1 MNDINE
7 ETDKDLE
14 EKAMDIESIQEE
26 SSEIN
31 SDIDRL
37 LDDIKQLQK
46 LNEELDNKYLMA
58 YADAQ
63 NIAKRAHKDAENL
76 IVSKTAA
83 LFENIIPTLDNF
95 ERALNIEIEDEQM
108 MQFLKG
114 FEMIYQQL
122 NQAVKDAGIEVIES
136 LGKEFDPNYHQ
147 SIGFVK
153 NENVASNIVVEELQK
168 GYKYKSKI
176 IRPAMVKI
184 NE

>member
-136 LGKEFDPNYHQ
+136 LGKEFDPNYHNAVSQ
-147 SIGFVK
+147 MES
-153 NENVASNIVVEELQK
+153 EDHDSDIVVQVFQK
-168 GYKYKSKI
+168 GYKIKDKVVRPSMVVVSK
-176 IRPAMVKI
+176 
-184 NE
+184 